1 MIFSVPFKV
10 INLANKLQISISEN
24 TTTGQRIVRESV
36 AEHTKDGEGNH
47 FHSEVEGKPYLIN
60 TSNNYF
66 LLEGIIKVTY
76 RWKEGDKFN
85 LSHRDEFES
94 IVNSASASPDLI
106 EKTDDSIS
114 GVYTFTMDPSSTWT
128 SSATKIEPNSSEAG
142 VEIYKDGT
150 VLLCPM
156 QHVTGWTFEKIDI
169 PIGESIVSDKV
180 GEEMCIVFGQECFT
194 YSTDGQWTRQV
205 IEKHATKKQVSH
217 QLKINNGSGDVCR
230 LIRIYK

>member
-1 MIFSVPFKV
+1 MIFNVPFKV
-10 INLANKLQISISEN
+10 LNVSNKIQISISED
-24 TTTGQRIVRESV
+24 TKAKQRIVRENF
-36 AEHTKDGEGNH
+36 AEHVKDGEGNYL
-47 FHSEVEGKPYLIN
+47 HSEVEGKPYLIN

-66 LLEGIIKVTY
+66 LLEGILKVTY

-94 IVNSASASPDLI
+94 IVSSASASPDLI

-114 GVYTFTMDPSSTWT
+114 GVYTCTMDTDSTWT

-156 QHVTGWTFEKIDI
+156 QHLPGWTFEKIDI
-169 PIGESIVSDKV
+169 PVGGNIVSEKV
-180 GEEMCIVFGQECFT
+180 GEDEFIIFGQQCKIN
-194 YSTDGQWTRQV
+194 GQV
-205 IEKHATKKQVSH
+205 IPKHNSKQQVSSS
-217 QLKINNGSGDVCR
+217 ITIENDSDSFCR
-230 LIRIYK
+230 LVRIYK